1 LSVEEPKIAKKSVG
15 FSPPLRWKCING
27 GVFEQ
32 GESVVAS
39 RSSFARILS
48 MSVTASDVAQV
59 ALLARL
65 TIPDDRIDEV
75 TDRFTRVLD
84 LVAELQQVDT
94 DGVLPMSN
102 PHDMEQRLRSDEVTE
117 VNERDHLQQ
126 PAPAVED
133 GYFLVPKVID

>member
-1 LSVEEPKIAKKSVG
+1 
-15 FSPPLRWKCING
+15 
-27 GVFEQ
+27 
-32 GESVVAS
+32 
-39 RSSFARILS
+39 

-102 PHDMEQRLRSDEVTE
+102 PHDMEQRLRADEVTE
-117 VNERDHLQQ
+117 VNERDYLQQ
-126 PAPAVED
+126 PAPAIED